1 MVALKEGDRAPD
13 FSLVA
18 DDGRTISLKDF
29 RGRQVVLY
37 FYPKDMTPGCTLE
50 ACSFRDHYAAI
61 RRAGAEI
68 LGVSFDSNDRHQRF
82 KERYKLPF
90 PLLTDAKKEVASAY
104 GVYKRKSL
112 YGRVFKGIE
121 RTTFVIDTG
130 GKIKKIFPKVKVK
143 GHSQEVLA
151 ALK

>member
-1 MVALKEGDRAPD
+1 MKVLQEGDRAPD

-18 DDGRTISLKDF
+18 DNGQAVSLKGF

-50 ACSFRDHYAAI
+50 ACSFRDEYAAI

-68 LGVSFDSNDRHQRF
+68 LGVSFDSTDRHKKF
-82 KERYKLPF
+82 KGQYKLPF
-90 PLLTDAKKEVASAY
+90 LLLTDEKKEVATAY
-104 GVYKRKSL
+104 GIYKRKSL
-112 YGRVFKGIE
+112 YGRIFKGIE
-121 RTTFVIDTG
+121 RTTFIIDAE

-143 GHSQEVLA
+143 GHTEEVLA
-151 ALK
+151 ALQ

>member
-1 MVALKEGDRAPD
+1 MAALKEGDRAPD

-18 DDGRTISLKDF
+18 DNGQVVSLKDF
-29 RGRQVVLY
+29 RGKQVVLY

-50 ACSFRDHYAAI
+50 ACSFRDDYAAV

-68 LGVSFDSNDRHQRF
+68 MGVSFDSTDRHKKF
-82 KERYKLPF
+82 KEQYKLPF
-90 PLLTDAKKEVASAY
+90 PLLTDERKEVATAY

-112 YGRVFKGIE
+112 YGRIFKGIE
-121 RTTFVIDTG
+121 RTTFIIDAD

-143 GHSQEVLA
+143 GHTQEVLS
-151 ALK
+151 ALH

>member
-1 MVALKEGDRAPD
+1 MAALKEGDRAPD

-18 DDGRTISLKDF
+18 DNGQTVSLKDF
-29 RGRQVVLY
+29 RGKQVVLY

-50 ACSFRDHYAAI
+50 ACSFRDQYAAI

-68 LGVSFDSNDRHQRF
+68 LGVSFDSADRHRKF
-82 KERYKLPF
+82 KEQHKLPF
-90 PLLTDAKKEVASAY
+90 PLLTDARKEVATAY

-112 YGRVFKGIE
+112 YGRIFKGIE
-121 RTTFVIDTG
+121 RTTFIIDAY

-143 GHSQEVLA
+143 GHREEVLA
-151 ALK
+151 ALR

>member
-61 RRAGAEI
+61 RRAGADI
-68 LGVSFDSNDRHQRF
+68 LGVSFDSNHRHKKF
-82 KERYKLPF
+82 KEQHKLPF
-90 PLLTDAKKEVASAY
+90 PLLTDTRKEVASAY

-121 RTTFVIDTG
+121 RTTFVIDAD

-143 GHSQEVLA
+143 GHSEEVLA

>member
-1 MVALKEGDRAPD
+1 MAALKEGDRAPD

-18 DDGRTISLKDF
+18 DNGQTVSLKDF
-29 RGRQVVLY
+29 RGKQVVLY

-50 ACSFRDHYAAI
+50 ACSFRDQYAAI

-68 LGVSFDSNDRHQRF
+68 LGVSFDSSDRHRKF
-82 KERYKLPF
+82 KEQHKLPF
-90 PLLTDAKKEVASAY
+90 PLLTDARKEVATAY

-112 YGRVFKGIE
+112 YGRIFKGIE
-121 RTTFVIDTG
+121 RTTFIIDAD

-143 GHSQEVLA
+143 RHREEVLA
-151 ALK
+151 ALR

>member
-1 MVALKEGDRAPD
+1 MAALKEGDRAPD

-18 DDGRTISLKDF
+18 DNGQAVSLKDF

-50 ACSFRDHYAAI
+50 ACSFRDDYAAI
-61 RRAGAEI
+61 RSAGAEI
-68 LGVSFDSNDRHQRF
+68 LGVSFDSTDRHKKF
-82 KERYKLPF
+82 KEQYKLPF
-90 PLLTDAKKEVASAY
+90 PLLTDEKKEVAAAY

-112 YGRVFKGIE
+112 YGRIFKGIE
-121 RTTFVIDTG
+121 RATFIIGAD

-143 GHSQEVLA
+143 GHSEEVLA
-151 ALK
+151 ALR